1 MKNDGEQSVLERR
14 KYKILAVDDD
24 AGVTIRLATGLGID
38 FGVVTVN
45 DPAKAMAVAQKENP
59 DLILC
64 SVGMRGADGHE
75 LCRRLKA
82 ASAIG
87 KTPVILMVA
96 RPVEAADRQR
106 SLDAGAVD
114 CLNKTA
120 DMKPLG
126 ARLRLHLELRHA
138 KEQESQNAMLD
149 ARVAERT
156 AQLEASLEALR
167 EAMHNLRTTPVAT
180 GVFWVQVPEAGL
192 YILCGSPG
200 DVVKH
205 LMLRGHIAE
214 EEKAGVKCETGPNVI
229 LLSDVLL
236 QNGSFA
242 NLSEFPV
249 LQMLYRQGLI
259 LPGHPNNTGTR
270 PMLIGSESQV
280 RAQLN
285 YIYRGNYGLVSEE
298 EMIAVGMDRQEAKRQ
313 MALKLGFAFGE
324 IRKSEDLLDYRIIG
338 EGVTQLGQGVSV
350 RRVSLNRFEF
360 AYRGRTT
367 LVDLNLAPGESYDTP
382 YTPGQHLIEP
392 EYFGVIH
399 CGEGDGWDLRRQSM
413 ASIVMLHGRY
423 YLVDAGPSVL
433 HNLASVGIDLS
444 EIEGIFHTH
453 AHDDHFAGLP
463 ALLASGRRIKY
474 FATPVVRASVTK
486 KLSALMSL
494 EESLFAELFEVR
506 DLKTG
511 QWNECDG
518 MEVMPVHSPHPVEN
532 TMFMFRVRQGEG
544 EGEYKSYA
552 HWADVASMQVL
563 RKLVAAANAAEPGV
577 LPADYA
583 ETVRK
588 RYLTPATLK
597 KIDAGGGL
605 IHGEPGDFAG
615 DPSDKLVLAHR
626 AAPFTREELDVGSQ
640 ATFGA
645 VDVLVPGTQDYL
657 LQRAFG
663 DLVELFPEATLDEL
677 KALLGAR
684 VMACN
689 SGDIILKRG
698 AAVSEVFLL
707 VSGTVQRERAGLE
720 TLFTLACGTIIGVD
734 ALFQQEP
741 LTDTWRAA
749 SPVRLLPI
757 EIGLLRDFLG
767 RNARAKILQA
777 QITEAAF
784 LQNTW
789 LFGERLTLGQQSTL
803 ARTASTLSLPASQA
817 AAANALCLVRSGR
830 AALTDARGKVLE
842 IAGPGDFFG
851 EETCLSRPA
860 APWRAVA
867 VEACE
872 LVVLSPA
879 ALRGIPVALWKMLET
894 HERRLRSMELNQ
906 RG

>member
-1 MKNDGEQSVLERR
+1 MLERR

-24 AGVTIRLATGLGID
+24 AGVTIRLATGLGTD

-45 DPAKAMAVAQKENP
+45 DPSKAMTVAKKETP

-64 SVGMRGADGHE
+64 SVGMRSTDGHE

-82 ASAIG
+82 EVG

-126 ARLRLHLELRHA
+126 ARLRLHLELRQA
-138 KEQESQNAMLD
+138 KEQEDQSAIIE
-149 ARVAERT
+149 AKVAERT
-156 AQLEASLEALR
+156 AQLEASLDALR

-180 GVFWVQVPEAGL
+180 GVFWVQIPEAGL

-214 EEKAGVKCETGPNVI
+214 EEKGDVKCETGPNVI

-298 EMIAVGMDRQEAKRQ
+298 EMTAVGMDAMEAKRQ

-324 IRKSEDLLDYRIIG
+324 IKKSEDLLDYRIIG
-338 EGVTQLGQGVSV
+338 EGPTELGQGVSV
-350 RRVSLNRFEF
+350 RRVALNKFEF

-367 LVDLNLAPGESYDTP
+367 LVDLNLAPGQSYDTP

-463 ALLASGRRIKY
+463 ALLASGKRIKY

-511 QWNECDG
+511 AWNECDG
-518 MEVMPVHSPHPVEN
+518 MEVMPVHSPHPVET
-532 TMFMFRVRQGEG
+532 TMFMFRVRQGES
-544 EGEYKSYA
+544 ELYKSYA
-552 HWADVASMQVL
+552 HWADVVSMQVL
-563 RKLVAAANAAEPGV
+563 RKLVAAANTAEPGV

-583 ETVRK
+583 EKVRA
-588 RYLTPATLK
+588 RYLAPATLK

-677 KALLGAR
+677 KTLLSAR

-698 AAVSEVFLL
+698 AAVNQVFLL
-707 VSGTVQRERAGLE
+707 VSGTVQRERTGLE

-741 LTDTWRAA
+741 LADTWRAA

-757 EIGLLRDFLG
+757 EIGLMRDFLG
-767 RNARAKILQA
+767 KNVRARILQA
-777 QITEAAF
+777 QIAEAAF

-803 ARTASTLSLPASQA
+803 ARAAKTLSLPVNQA
-817 AAANALCLVRSGR
+817 APANALCLVRSGR
-830 AALTDARGKVLE
+830 VALTDAKNKVLE
-842 IAGPGDFFG
+842 VVGPAGFFG

-867 VEACE
+867 IEPCE
-872 LVVLSPA
+872 LVALSRA

-894 HERRLRSMELNQ
+894 HERRLRSLELNQ